1 MNLRW
6 MSGADRGMV
15 RLAVRHAYAYR
26 ASFITTAVLLVV
38 EVFLLRMV
46 WTAVYDGRS
55 SVDGLSL
62 HTLIVSLTLINLQ
75 MFLMTTPIVQHIH
88 SRIRTGVV
96 FFDFVRPIGYPR
108 QMLGIQAGTT
118 VGQASLLLPAIP
130 AAFLAGAIAPP
141 AGTGAALA
149 YALSLILGYA
159 IAVLLALLLG
169 MAAFWTIEISGIAL
183 FYRFVSHFFAG
194 TMIPL
199 TFFSGPLR
207 TLADLLP
214 FRFLGYVPAAIYV
227 GVIDGSEVPRVL
239 AAQAVWVVVLAGV
252 FWLVWLRAQ
261 RRLVVQG
268 G

>member
-1 MNLRW
+1 

-15 RLAVRHAYAYR
+15 RLALRITYAYR
-26 ASFITTAVLLVV
+26 VSVLTTAGLLVV
-38 EVFLLRMV
+38 EVFLLRMI
-46 WTAVYDGRS
+46 WTSVYGGQS
-55 SVDGLSL
+55 SVDGFRLDA
-62 HTLIVSLTLINLQ
+62 LIVYLTLVNLQ
-75 MFLMTTPIVQHIH
+75 MFLMTTPLAAHIH
-88 SRIRTGVV
+88 SRVRTGVV

-118 VGQASLLLPAIP
+118 LGQASLLLPAIP
-130 AAFLAGAIAPP
+130 VAFLAGAISAP
-141 AGTGAALA
+141 ADAVAALA
-149 YALSLILGYA
+149 YVVSLILGYG

-169 MAAFWTIEISGIAL
+169 MAAFWTIEINGITL
-183 FYRFVSHFFAG
+183 FYRFVSQFFAG

-199 TFFSGPLR
+199 TFFPGPLR

-227 GVIDGSEVPRVL
+227 GVLDQAEIPRTL
-239 AAQAVWVVVLAGV
+239 ATQAVWMVVLAGL
-252 FWLVWLRAQ
+252 FGLTWRRAQ